1 MFTLFNSKSLWI
13 GTDLTR
19 FNQIRDAL
27 EHQSVPYKYKV
38 RNHLGQWN
46 GKGTIRGTR
55 GSFGNPT
62 EQMYQYEIFVYNKD
76 FEQAQ
81 YFIK

>member
-19 FNQIRDAL
+19 FNQIKEAL
-27 EHQSVPYKYKV
+27 DNHSVSYKYKV

-46 GKGTIRGTR
+46 GKGTIRGTM

>member
-13 GTDLTR
+13 GNDLTR
-19 FNQIRDAL
+19 LNQIRNLL
-27 EHQSVPYKYKV
+27 EQHSVPYKYKV

-46 GKGTIRGTR
+46 GKGTIRGTM

-76 FEQAQ
+76 FEEAQ
-81 YFIK
+81 YLIK